1 MNVESNSTLQ
11 RTQSGKPTSYKRA
24 HRASRKP
31 VLITE
36 QGVNDAAVQTF
47 EEAPQ
52 TEVAVVV
59 DEGPSTSEGSARK
72 RGPRFFASVEKG
84 EKGEERSQADPI
96 AARLARALRGK
107 GASSTR
113 TEAVVEKQAA
123 PTSAKARATVPA
135 RPASSFKM
143 RYIWGMVAYLLI
155 ADVAGVYITNFMQA
169 QHLDARVFTWGPIVG
184 NRSTLVFLA
193 LLVIILVL
201 FARFDLIPRSLG
213 GALSGNSKTPTSRN
227 GTSSSKSGEATFET
241 RSAQPTMK
249 QGVQGADDSLYQEY
263 RANQRYYQRRDRK
276 R

>member
-1 MNVESNSTLQ
+1 MNAESNSTLQ
-11 RTQSGKPTSYKRA
+11 RTQSGKSTSYKRA

-31 VLITE
+31 VLITD

-52 TEVAVVV
+52 AEVAVVV
-59 DEGPSTSEGSARK
+59 DEGPSTSEGSTRK
-72 RGPRFFASVEKG
+72 RGPKFFTSVEKG
-84 EKGEERSQADPI
+84 DKVEERPQADPI

-107 GASSTR
+107 GASATP
-113 TEAVVEKQAA
+113 TEVVAEKRVA
-123 PTSAKARATVPA
+123 PGSPKARTVAPA
-135 RPASSFKM
+135 RPTSGFKM

-169 QHLDARVFTWGPIVG
+169 QHLDANVFTWGPIVG

-213 GALSGNSKTPTSRN
+213 GALSGNAKTPTSRK
-227 GTSSSKSGEATFET
+227 GASSSKSEEPTFESGRT
-241 RSAQPTMK
+241 QPTMK
-249 QGVQGADDSLYQEY
+249 QGVQGEHDDLYQEY